1 AGSTVTG
8 VNWTTNVLGST
19 NQYAGPVSNLP
30 VETEDCDLIGIEQV
44 IAQFDHIPSS
54 GALALSGAAKKVELS
69 PTGVRQRTGPGGLQE
84 YPAYQTH
91 DVELFGSQTT
101 LIRTSS
107 VTIGGSAQLSVAGGH
122 VVLLVDGDFTYGGGG
137 LGLEVASGSSL
148 TILIRGKTHFG
159 SGNATITDGGMPP
172 INIISSYRNT
182 GFNKWASNGAGVRVS
197 GNAKVDASIYA
208 PFSSV
213 AMAGSGE
220 LFGAV
225 RGRTV

>member
-1 AGSTVTG
+1 TNNSTVGGNVYAGGTIRFTNGGKVNGNAMAGSTVTG

-54 GALALSGAAKKVELS
+54 GALALSRAAKKVELS

-101 LIRTSS
+101 L
-107 VTIGGSAQLSVAGGH
+107 
-122 VVLLVDGDFTYGGGG
+122 
-137 LGLEVASGSSL
+137 
-148 TILIRGKTHFG
+148 
-159 SGNATITDGGMPP
+159 
-172 INIISSYRNT
+172 
-182 GFNKWASNGAGVRVS
+182 
-197 GNAKVDASIYA
+197 
-208 PFSSV
+208 
-213 AMAGSGE
+213 
-220 LFGAV
+220 
-225 RGRTV
+225 